1 MHENVK
7 PAFDAGAFLASAG
20 LGRTIVNLD
29 EKQAFFSQGETADSV
44 FYLQSGSAK
53 LTVVSTNGKEAIIT
67 LLSPGDFVGE
77 ESLAS
82 VGAVH
87 MATATAVT
95 KCTALR
101 IERTEMIRAMHE
113 EPPLSEI
120 FISYLLSRGMQTE
133 SDLIDQLFNSTEK
146 RLSRLLLLMAEF
158 GEPGESERLIPKIT
172 EEGLAKI
179 VGATPESVA
188 FFMKRFRSLG
198 LIDYNGRIKVHRAL
212 LNVILHDR
220 FPDDNAVKPPI
231 TDFPRAN

>member
-1 MHENVK
+1 MHEQGK
-7 PAFDAGAFLASAG
+7 PAFDAGAFLASGG
-20 LGRTIVNLD
+20 LGRTIVKLG
-29 EKQAFFSQGETADSV
+29 EKQPFSSQGETADSV
-44 FYLQSGSAK
+44 FYLQTGRAK

-67 LLSPGDFVGE
+67 LLSAGDFVGE

-95 KCTALR
+95 ECTALR
-101 IERTEMIRAMHE
+101 IEREEMIRAMHE

-120 FISYLLSRGMQTE
+120 FIRYLLSRGMQTE

-146 RLSRLLLLMAEF
+146 RLARLLLLMAEF

-172 EEGLAKI
+172 EEGLAEI
-179 VGATPESVA
+179 VGATPASIA
-188 FFMKRFRSLG
+188 FFMNRFRELG
-198 LIDYNGRIKVHRAL
+198 LIDYNGRIRVHRAL

-220 FPDDNAVKPPI
+220 FTDDNAVKPPI
-231 TDFPRAN
+231 ADFPRA